1 LTIGPRA
8 LLREN
13 VVIFTDI
20 IEISREKYGI
30 LSQSK
35 DG

>member
-13 VVIFTDI
+13 VVIFTDMV
-20 IEISREKYGI
+20 EISREKYVF
-30 LSQSK
+30 LRQAK